1 MAGKIGM
8 KTSKTLDLPRQY
20 GRTGVVAKL
29 DPRSGVAK
37 ALRMRVELLKSDLGG
52 DLSRQQQ
59 LLVERVA
66 WLELHL
72 ARMEIE
78 IVDGKRALS
87 ATEYTAMVN
96 ALTGLLRTLG
106 VKRVARDVP
115 RLYDMLRDAAA
126 AEASPT

>member
-66 WLELHL
+66 WLEMHL
-72 ARMEIE
+72 ARMELE
-78 IVDGKRALS
+78 IVDGKRVLS
-87 ATEYTAMVN
+87 AAEYTAMVN

-126 AEASPT
+126 TEASST